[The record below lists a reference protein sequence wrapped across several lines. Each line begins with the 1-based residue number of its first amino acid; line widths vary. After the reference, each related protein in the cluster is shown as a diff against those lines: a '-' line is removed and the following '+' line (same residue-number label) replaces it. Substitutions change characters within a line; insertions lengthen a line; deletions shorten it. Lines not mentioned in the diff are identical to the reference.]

1 MKDWCFARILKWIGQ
16 KMEGKKT
23 YAGAIGKG
31 LVGIG
36 PLIAG
41 IVGLIGIAFPDQG
54 LPDMEIETALGMITA
69 GCYAI
74 SSGLASLGLGKK
86 LDKEAVQIET
96 ATGVP
101 SGVTGQSNQ
110 FSEETDPNR

>member
-1 MKDWCFARILKWIGQ
+1 MNWFFTKTLKWIGN

-23 YAGAIGKG
+23 YAGAAGKA
-31 LVGIG
+31 LVGLG

-74 SSGLASLGLGKK
+74 SSGMASFGVGKK

-101 SGVTGQSNQ
+101 SGVTGQ
-110 FSEETDPNR
+110 FEETDPNRNGP